1 MDRLSQKVFDYIK
14 KAIEDGEEPCTNCKK
29 IMDEKEFK
37 QYEDSSSST
46 ESGQNFK
53 IEVEKRMQDKAEEN
67 KFKSQGWTYLNVLPM
82 NEPGPLPGWCNPK
95 NCNDSNESNY
105 GDPLMKLTTYEYNNL
120 MDKFH
125 KNERTIMTFGSII
138 SSLEEEHIR
147 IKKLHMMKMNELN
160 EKIEQVEEAFN
171 TLAADLK
178 KLQDQNKNQGL
189 SNFKY
194 ELNMPQESIDQVMGY
209 FKTLQEQT
217 NKNDPY

>member
-37 QYEDSSSST
+37 QYE
-46 ESGQNFK
+46 EEEQNFK
-53 IEVEKRMQDKAEEN
+53 IEVEKRMQDKAEDN

-82 NEPGPLPGWCNPK
+82 NEPGPLPGLCNPKDYK
-95 NCNDSNESNY
+95 NCNDSKDSNDQI

-194 ELNMPQESIDQVMGY
+194 ELNMPQESIDQVMNY
-209 FKTLQEQT
+209 VKMLQEQA
-217 NKNDPY
+217 N